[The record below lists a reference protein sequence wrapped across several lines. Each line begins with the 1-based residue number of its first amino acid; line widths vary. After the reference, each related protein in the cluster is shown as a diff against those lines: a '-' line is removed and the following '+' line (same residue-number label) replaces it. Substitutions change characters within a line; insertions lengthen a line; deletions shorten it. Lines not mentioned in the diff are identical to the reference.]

1 MSIMNYF
8 SFIINITLRWNSFV
22 IRKNDP
28 NKIQYFLF
36 VCLIQGLGTLTV
48 LHAHIGSSCSNPPS
62 HTHVQFAKH
71 YHTTVKAKKKKALR
85 DMCIATFGRPE
96 KKCYHQ
102 LLFFFL
108 LQEEARSQRTSN
120 YGRTP
125 KGSFSA
131 KCSDTYQAQFLNRGL
146 KIHCSNN
153 FNHSLK
159 YFSLKSSIARER
171 SKGGYKLY
179 MFTKV
184 GLLIKGKIEL
194 VYRFIIDL
202 HQSHLFL
209 INEFSPQFSTGS
221 SRICLIM

>member
-96 KKCYHQ
+96 KKMLPSTPFFSFFCKRKQEAVKVINTKHFKQ
-102 LLFFFL
+102 LVMGL
-108 LQEEARSQRTSN
+108 RNISCGQRCTCWN
-120 YGRTP
+120 R
-125 KGSFSA
+125 KGSWQ
-131 KCSDTYQAQFLNRGL
+131 SDQ
-146 KIHCSNN
+146 
-153 FNHSLK
+153 
-159 YFSLKSSIARER
+159 
-171 SKGGYKLY
+171 
-179 MFTKV
+179 KV
-184 GLLIKGKIEL
+184 L
-194 VYRFIIDL
+194 
-202 HQSHLFL
+202 
-209 INEFSPQFSTGS
+209 
-221 SRICLIM
+221 M

>member
-96 KKCYHQ
+96 KKM
-102 LLFFFL
+102 LPSTPFFL
-108 LQEEARSQRTSN
+108 SFARGSKEPAHFKLWENPQGLIFSQVLRHLPSTVFKQRSQ
-120 YGRTP
+120 
-125 KGSFSA
+125 
-131 KCSDTYQAQFLNRGL
+131 DTLQ
-146 KIHCSNN
+146 
-153 FNHSLK
+153 
-159 YFSLKSSIARER
+159 
-171 SKGGYKLY
+171 
-179 MFTKV
+179 
-184 GLLIKGKIEL
+184 
-194 VYRFIIDL
+194 
-202 HQSHLFL
+202 
-209 INEFSPQFSTGS
+209 
-221 SRICLIM
+221 